1 MEKTM
6 PVTLMF
12 LESQTG
18 IMECGSY
25 EISFTMVTEIAGAE
39 ELPEQ
44 KLKQHISYTKL
55 LTLVEA
61 VIDQSMVITPSSE
74 DFHAVAQ
81 FNNNVIVLPDITE
94 AMLTMALHNKFNT
107 VVHADTFVDCV
118 RLKNLH
124 DGISFEYLQT
134 DKDESDMPSIS
145 EWLGD
150 FSYWDIAWWHRAD
163 ISTMDRCAAT
173 LQDYELWCKT
183 REKAD
188 FDNLNTQALRDIE
201 HQVTLMFNNGA
212 EGISEKRG
220 EVIEVDF
227 QNRKYT

>member
-1 MEKTM
+1 MEKTL

-12 LESQTG
+12 LDSETG
-18 IMECGSY
+18 IMDCGNY
-25 EISFTMVTEIAGAE
+25 EISFTMVTELAGAE

-44 KLKQHISYTKL
+44 KLKQHISYTKM

-61 VIDQSMVITPSSE
+61 VIDQSMVITPSAE
-74 DFHAVAQ
+74 DFNAVAQ

-118 RLKNLH
+118 RLKNLR
-124 DGISFEYLQT
+124 DSISFEYLQT
-134 DKDESDMPSIS
+134 DKDESDMPSIA

-150 FSYWDIAWWHRAD
+150 LSYWNIAWWHRAD
-163 ISTMDRCAAT
+163 ISTMDRQAASPEEH
-173 LQDYELWCKT
+173 ELWCNT

-188 FDNLNTQALRDIE
+188 IDDLNTRALRDIE

-212 EGISEKRG
+212 CSASEKQG

-227 QNRKYT
+227 QNRKCT